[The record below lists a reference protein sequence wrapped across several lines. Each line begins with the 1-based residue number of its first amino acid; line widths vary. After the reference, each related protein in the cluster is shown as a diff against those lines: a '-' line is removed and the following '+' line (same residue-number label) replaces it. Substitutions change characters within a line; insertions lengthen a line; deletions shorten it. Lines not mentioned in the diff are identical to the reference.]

1 MMKASR
7 NIRNKWCSTAILI
20 AFVAVILAASIAPVL
35 ASETYIPHDPENL
48 ANTTGNNRV
57 NYTATM
63 GNATAVINSTTDAG
77 VTSEVF
83 KFIAYYGW
91 INCSGANC
99 TGINWADTGLT
110 LVIIA
115 DDNQGEIQQV
125 RDAGVDVYFYITLG
139 STYGSEPNK
148 SAWEQGI
155 MNFIDSHDYVDGF
168 FWDEVDPGYY
178 GQDNKTDFNQRLTA
192 INFYVH
198 SKNQKTIA
206 NGVRYYAD
214 HCDNDY
220 YMWES
225 FMSSFKGTS
234 TDPEYYYVDY
244 FIRTGVDDDPYK
256 WINNIAKWEYLQ
268 NGSVLNKTLAHCY
281 GDPLDDNK
289 SNYDYIAASV
299 LGVKGFSYED
309 NNNFASTSVTLA
321 EGMRWDIGTQFD
333 HTVDE
338 SNETLSGQ
346 FANGNVKDDVGQ
358 TVLTGNA
365 VYFSFNETIAPAS
378 ITGLNN
384 ITYGQTYINW
394 TWIDPVDTDFE
405 KVMIYLDGALKTN
418 VSEGDK
424 HFNATGLSSDKEYI
438 ISTHTVDTSGNVN
451 ETWVNDTV
459 RTEPSPDKTP
469 TPTPPSGGGGGGG
482 GGGGMS
488 DEPGN
493 VEETVFLRIYLRAGD
508 PATYNFNNTLKSV
521 EVTPEKTY
529 ALVAAK
535 MEVLFD
541 QPGSITTDPPAGVLY
556 KYFNVFFGN
565 LGWSEGKLS
574 SSVINFQVPASWFE
588 ENNID
593 PATVT
598 LYRHHDDE
606 WQSLE
611 TTMTGQVGEYY
622 QYSAPT
628 PGFSTFMILGQ
639 VGESSGG
646 ELVATPD
653 SNTVVKSTATPEA
666 TSTST
671 KGTPGFGILVGI
683 MGVLIAVYSR
693 KK

>member
-7 NIRNKWCSTAILI
+7 NIRKKWCSMAILI
-20 AFVAVILAASIAPVL
+20 AFAAVILAASIAPVL
-35 ASETYIPHDPENL
+35 ASATYIPPDPENL
-48 ANTTGNNRV
+48 ANTTGNYWV
-57 NYTATM
+57 NDTVTI
-63 GNATAVINSTTDAG
+63 GNATAVINSTTNAG
-77 VTSEVF
+77 VSSEVF

-91 INCSGANC
+91 INCSD
-99 TGINWADTGLT
+99 INWADSGLT

-115 DDNQGEIQQV
+115 DDNQSGIQQV
-125 RDAGVDVYFYITLG
+125 RNAGVDVYFYIALG
-139 STYGSEPNK
+139 STYK
-148 SAWEQGI
+148 SASDKDGWEQSI
-155 MNFIDSHDYVDGF
+155 NDSIDSHDYVDGF

-192 INFYVH
+192 INSYVH

-214 HCDNDY
+214 HCGSDY

-225 FMSSFKGTS
+225 FMSSFTGS
-234 TDPEYYYVDY
+234 VESPDYYYVD
-244 FIRTGVDDDPYK
+244 FFNTTGSNSDPYQ
-256 WINNIAKWEYLQ
+256 WINNIDKWKYLQ
-268 NGSVLNKTLAHCY
+268 NNSVLNKTLAHCY

-289 SNYDYIAASV
+289 SNYDYIAARV
-299 LGVKGFSYED
+299 LGVKGFSYV
-309 NNNFASTSVTLA
+309 NNINFASANVTLA
-321 EGMRWDIGTQFD
+321 EGMRWDLGTQFD

-346 FANGNVKDDVGQ
+346 FANGNIEDDVGQ
-358 TVLTGNA
+358 TVSTGNA

-394 TWIDPVDTDFE
+394 TWTDPADTDFE
-405 KVMIYLDGALKTN
+405 KVMIYLDGAFKTN
-418 VSEGDK
+418 VSKGDK
-424 HFNATGLSSDKEYI
+424 HFNATGLTPDTNYM

-459 RTEPSPDKTP
+459 RTEPSPDT

-482 GGGGMS
+482 GGMS
-488 DEPGN
+488 DEPEN

-508 PATYNFNNTLKSV
+508 PATYNFNNTLTSV

-529 ALVAAK
+529 GLVAAK
-535 MEVLFD
+535 MEVLVD
-541 QPGSITTDPPAGVLY
+541 HPGSITTDPPAGVLY

-574 SSVINFQVPASWFE
+574 SSVINFQAPAIWFE

-606 WQSLE
+606 WQPLV
-611 TTMTGQVGEYY
+611 TTMSGQADGNY

-653 SNTVVKSTATPEA
+653 SVTVAESTHTPEA
-666 TSTST
+666 ASTST

-683 MGVLIAVYSR
+683 MGILIAVYSGR
-693 KK
+693 K

>member
-7 NIRNKWCSTAILI
+7 NIRKKLCSTAILI
-20 AFVAVILAASIAPVL
+20 AFAAVILAASIAPVL
-35 ASETYIPHDPENL
+35 ASETYIPQDPENL
-48 ANTTGNNRV
+48 ANTKGNNWV
-57 NYTATM
+57 NDTVTM
-63 GNATAVINSTTDAG
+63 GNATAVINSTTNAG
-77 VTSEVF
+77 VSSEFF

-91 INCSGANC
+91 INCSE
-99 TGINWADTGLT
+99 INWADSGLT

-115 DDNQGEIQQV
+115 DDNQSGIQQV
-125 RDAGVDVYFYITLG
+125 RNAGVDVYFYIALG
-139 STYGSEPNK
+139 STYK
-148 SAWEQGI
+148 SASDKDAWEQSI
-155 MNFIDSHDYVDGF
+155 NDYVYSHDYVDGF

-178 GQDNKTDFNQRLTA
+178 GQNNTDDFNQRLTA
-192 INFYVH
+192 INSYVH
-198 SKNQKTIA
+198 SKNNKTIA

-214 HCDNDY
+214 HCGSDY

-225 FMSSFKGTS
+225 FMSSFTGS
-234 TDPEYYYVDY
+234 VDSPDYYYVD
-244 FIRTGVDDDPYK
+244 FFNITGSNSDTYQ
-256 WINNIAKWEYLQ
+256 WINNIDKWKYLQ
-268 NGSVLNKTLAHCY
+268 NNSVLNKTLVHSY

-289 SNYDYIAASV
+289 SNYDYIAARV
-299 LGVKGFSYED
+299 LGVKGFSYV
-309 NNNFASTSVTLA
+309 NNSNFASTNVTLA
-321 EGMRWDIGTQFD
+321 EGMGWDLGTQFD

-358 TVLTGNA
+358 TVSTGNA

-394 TWIDPVDTDFE
+394 TWIDPADTDFE
-405 KVMIYLDGALKTN
+405 KVMIYLDGANTTN
-418 VSEGDK
+418 VSKGDK
-424 HFNATGLSSDKEYI
+424 HYNATGLSSDKEYM

-459 RTEPSPDKTP
+459 RTEPSPDTTP
-469 TPTPPSGGGGGGG
+469 KPTPPSGGGGGGG

-488 DEPGN
+488 DEPEN
-493 VEETVFLRIYLRAGD
+493 VEETIFLRIYLRAGD
-508 PATYNFNNTLKSV
+508 SATYNFNNTLTSV

-529 ALVAAK
+529 GLVAAK

-541 QPGSITTDPPAGVLY
+541 QPGSITTAPPNGVLY
-556 KYFNVFFGN
+556 KYFNVFVGN

-611 TTMTGQVGEYY
+611 TTMSGQADGNY
-622 QYSAPT
+622 QYSSPT
-628 PGFSTFMILGQ
+628 PGFSTFIILGQ
-639 VGESSGG
+639 ARESSGG
-646 ELVATPD
+646 ELVATPA
-653 SNTVVKSTATPEA
+653 SVNVAESTPTPEA
-666 TSTST
+666 TSTSS
-671 KGTPGFGILVGI
+671 KGTPGFRILVGI
-683 MGVLIAVYSR
+683 MGVLISVYLRR
-693 KK
+693 K